1 MGSTAGNHD
10 ALNELPA
17 GFAGFGGSHVDVV
30 VELEEALLAV
40 GVYVVGDGGAALFDC
55 FAEDLLEGFAEAG

>member
-10 ALNELPA
+10 TLNELPA
-17 GFAGFGGSHVDVV
+17 RFAGLAVAHVDVM

-55 FAEDLLEGFAEAG
+55 LAEDGLEGFAEAG